1 VAGQLDKQALEGAAC
16 TAALALSCV
25 LAGSGDLSA
34 LKLLRGAS
42 ASPRQHDHMVPPA
55 SRLRCILCDLY
66 HVCLL
71 CCSGAIH

>member
-1 VAGQLDKQALEGAAC
+1 MPGWATALHHPLAHHPCGRACAGVAGQLDKQALEGAAC

-42 ASPRQHDHMVPPA
+42 VGPR
-55 SRLRCILCDLY
+55 
-66 HVCLL
+66 
-71 CCSGAIH
+71 